1 MTDDL
6 DPVESIIAS
15 HLVTSALVASLIP
28 TLVERG
34 MLSPRDARE
43 TYENARLM
51 VEAGQGDDLDVARI
65 YEAAQSAYTISR
77 YVPK

>member
-28 TLVERG
+28 TLVEHDV
-34 MLSPRDARE
+34 LSAQDGRE
-43 TYENARLM
+43 VYEHALLLIEM
-51 VEAGQGDDLDVARI
+51 KQDDDPAVPRI
-65 YEAAQSAYTISR
+65 YEAARELVEAHLRSA
-77 YVPK
+77 